1 MEVVYAYLPPSS
13 SLPTKRSAPLTSDN
27 NTKPDSFSTGK
38 FRSPPNE
45 IIPVFYPSSS
55 LVIHIVTIALS
66 KSAPSFLPSF
76 QSRRERR
83 ETRDSFRDGGFV
95 VSGLSSFV
103 PSFFSCTISAS
114 LSSIPAFLR
123 RSDAFWEGSVP
134 HGIRTFFPEIPSGC
148 ISLTAGCSCPD
159 PSPDLARSTFVR
171 RIFRPRRRRDG
182 ESYKRVEEEGC

>member
-76 QSRRERR
+76 QRISSRVEGRGEKLAIRSGMVASSSP
-83 ETRDSFRDGGFV
+83 DYPPSFSLSFR
-95 VSGLSSFV
+95 
-103 PSFFSCTISAS
+103 A
-114 LSSIPAFLR
+114 
-123 RSDAFWEGSVP
+123 RSPLLF
-134 HGIRTFFPEIPSGC
+134 H
-148 ISLTAGCSCPD
+148 
-159 PSPDLARSTFVR
+159 PSPHFCADQTHSGRVASHTAYARFSPRSLRDV
-171 RIFRPRRRRDG
+171 FR
-182 ESYKRVEEEGC
+182 